1 MIQELKWDNHPVL
14 GNLLLNFTKPNGDL
28 YNTIVLAGENGCG
41 KTTVLS
47 TLSTFLN
54 LGSFEPFSLIRYF
67 VDGARQKIYK
77 DVTHHS
83 NAQMGFHIRKD
94 EQSGQELSIH
104 TNRNNSPDNIRSDKM
119 DIRHYGCVFSKARSG
134 FSTNKIKSTTTLQL
148 DSDRY
153 DDDSK
158 DDFTSIKQLL
168 IDIDSQDNSEWMDVT
183 RNNKG
188 ESYEAF
194 SKRAKSTRFR
204 DAFNSFFEN
213 IKFEKVDANN
223 LSEKKIVFKKHGK
236 QIDIDSMSTG
246 EKQIVFRGT
255 QLLRNSNNLSGGT
268 ILIDEPELS
277 MHPKWQ
283 RKALSF
289 YRGLFTYNDVQNV
302 QMILATHSEYIIK
315 SALDDSDNVLVIVL
329 KNDNGAIVPM
339 RITVPTAL
347 PSISS
352 AEVNYN
358 AFGVLSTDYHIQLYG
373 YLQSKENKT
382 TIKDCDNYI
391 MQSSFYN
398 PLIHSKPSTNPHG
411 TQYSTLPTYIRN
423 AIDHPDSGNSFT
435 EDELKKSIE
444 LLIELCNNANSAGLT
459 H

>member
-1 MIQELKWDNHPVL
+1 MIHELKWDNHPVL
-14 GNLLLNFTKPNGDL
+14 GDLMLDFSKPNGEL

-54 LGSFEPFSLIRYF
+54 LGSFEPFSHIKYSVNGVIQMLHKSSSQ
-67 VDGARQKIYK
+67 DAK
-77 DVTHHS
+77 
-83 NAQMGFHIRKD
+83 MGFHIRKD
-94 EQSGQELSIH
+94 EQSGQERSIY
-104 TNRNNSPDNIRSDKM
+104 TNRNNSPGNIKSDEM
-119 DIRHYGCVFSKARSG
+119 DIRHYGCVFSKARAG
-134 FSTNKIKSTTTLQL
+134 FSTNKIRSTTTLQL

-158 DDFTSIKQLL
+158 EDFTSIKQLL
-168 IDIDSQDNSEWMDVT
+168 IDLDSQDNSEWMDVT
-183 RNNKG
+183 RNTTG
-188 ESYEAF
+188 ESYESF
-194 SKRAKSTRFR
+194 SKRAKLTRFR

-213 IKFEKVDANN
+213 ISFEKINANDPI
-223 LSEKKIVFKKHGK
+223 EKKIEFQKFGK

-255 QLLRNSNNLSGGT
+255 QLLRNSNNLRGGT

-283 RKALSF
+283 GRALSF
-289 YRGLFTYNDVQNV
+289 YRGLFTYNGVQNA

-315 SALDDSDNVLVIVL
+315 SALNDSDNVLVIVL
-329 KNDNGAIVPM
+329 KNDNGTIVPT
-339 RITVPTAL
+339 RITAPTAL
-347 PSISS
+347 PTISS

-373 YLQSKENKT
+373 YLQSKESKI
-382 TIKDCDNYI
+382 TIKDCDDFI
-391 MQSSFYN
+391 VQSPFYN
-398 PLIHSKPSTNPHG
+398 TSIHSKPSTNPHG
-411 TQYSTLPTYIRN
+411 TPYATLPTYIRN
-423 AIDHPDSGNSFT
+423 AIDHPDSGNTFT

-444 LLIELCNNANSAGLT
+444 LLIKLCCNNANSAGLT